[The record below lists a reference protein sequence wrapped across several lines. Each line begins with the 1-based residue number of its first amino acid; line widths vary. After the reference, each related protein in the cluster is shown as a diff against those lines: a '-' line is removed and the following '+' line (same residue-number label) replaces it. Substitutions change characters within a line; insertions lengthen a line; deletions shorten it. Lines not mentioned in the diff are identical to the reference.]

1 MKFFTLR
8 PDTRRLNVPVTVT
21 SFLQWLEEGLEID
34 CLDGVHTD
42 QNISALPANLHPR
55 GTAKFSRKRQRA
67 CAFNLGALQDL
78 III

>member
-8 PDTRRLNVPVTVT
+8 PDAHRTLNVTVT
-21 SFLQWLEEGLEID
+21 FFSSFLQRLEEGLEID

-67 CAFNLGALQDL
+67 CAFNLGT
-78 III
+78 